1 MDEFRDAQESRCA
14 TVVAEPPRKS
24 VLWAGEGC
32 NREDILPIFQMLG
45 RGKTWTQIYESRDSG
60 RSQSIIALR
69 AH

>member
-1 MDEFRDAQESRCA
+1 MRDGRGGATAQECA
-14 TVVAEPPRKS
+14 LA
-24 VLWAGEGC
+24 AAGC